1 MAILK
6 EDVERSSGSTV
17 IGQSILISG
26 RLTGDEDL
34 TVRGRLEGE
43 LTLTQTLV
51 VEPTGIVKANVSAKN
66 AIISGVVV
74 GNIIATES
82 VELTREGRRVG
93 DIRAPRIII
102 AEGASYRGHVDM
114 GEVDVAMAEAEG
126 AERSSRP
133 VVLRQVSRSESSRPP
148 SRVQIPVSRP
158 ERATSERRIELKP
171 SNGASS
177 SSSNSSRPPA
187 PPPVPP
193 LMAQASKRKVV
204 FKRKR

>member
-1 MAILK
+1 M
-6 EDVERSSGSTV
+6 
-17 IGQSILISG
+17 
-26 RLTGDEDL
+26 
-34 TVRGRLEGE
+34 
-43 LTLTQTLV
+43 
-51 VEPTGIVKANVSAKN
+51 
-66 AIISGVVV
+66 
-74 GNIIATES
+74 
-82 VELTREGRRVG
+82 VG